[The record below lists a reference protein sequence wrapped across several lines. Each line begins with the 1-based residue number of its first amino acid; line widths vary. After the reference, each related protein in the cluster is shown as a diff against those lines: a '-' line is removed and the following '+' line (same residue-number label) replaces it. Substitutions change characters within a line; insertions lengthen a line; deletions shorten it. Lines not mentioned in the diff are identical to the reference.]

1 MNERKQKE
9 REKEKGTRKKS
20 ITALDWLGLDK

>member
-1 MNERKQKE
+1 MNEKQKE